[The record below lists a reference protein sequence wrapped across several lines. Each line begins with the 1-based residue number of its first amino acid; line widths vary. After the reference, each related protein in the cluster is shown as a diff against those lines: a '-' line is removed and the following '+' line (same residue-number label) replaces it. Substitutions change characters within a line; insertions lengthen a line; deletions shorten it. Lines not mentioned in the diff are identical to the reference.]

1 MSDLLPWEIET
12 VEAPEIEVLPALVDE
27 YVQVKSQIMAI
38 VDVHVDADSATEVAS
53 FVKRLKAVTNEA
65 KNNRDKELAPYVLN
79 VEKIKTKYAPLMQ
92 ELHRLDEL
100 CRSKLTEYQ
109 AELSRK
115 QREAAEAERQK
126 QIEAMKAEAD
136 KYAAKGDFDNAV
148 AVQETAKVVAQEQ
161 IVTTRTIKGV
171 DASTSLR
178 VVWKYEITDPGQ
190 VPREYCE
197 PSRYAIN
204 KAVQSGTR
212 TIPGVRIY
220 PENSVTIR

>member
-1 MSDLLPWEIET
+1 MSDLLPWEIEE
-12 VEAPEIEVLPALVDE
+12 VDVPEAEVLPAILADYRV
-27 YVQVKSQIMAI
+27 VKSQI
-38 VDVHVDADSATEVAS
+38 VDVHVTDDNATEVAS
-53 FVKRLKAVTNEA
+53 FAKKLTGFETQAKDAMKAELEPHEAAAKAVKTKFKPLFDEISRLK
-65 KNNRDKELAPYVLN
+65 
-79 VEKIKTKYAPLMQ
+79 I
-92 ELHRLDEL
+92 L

-109 AELSRK
+109 SELSRK

-126 QIEAMKAEAD
+126 QIAAMKAEAD

-161 IVTTRTIKGV
+161 IITTRTIKGT

-178 VVWKYEITDPGQ
+178 VVWKYEIVDAGQ

-197 PSRYAIN
+197 PSKYAIN
-204 KAVQSGTR
+204 KAVQSGVR
-212 TIPGVRIY
+212 SIPGVRIY

>member
-12 VEAPEIEVLPALVDE
+12 VEAPEIEVLPALANE
-27 YVQVKSQIMAI
+27 YVQVKSQVMAI

-53 FVKRLKAVTNEA
+53 FVKRLKTVASEA
-65 KNNRDKELAPYVLN
+65 RNNRDKEMAPHVLN
-79 VEKIKTKYAPLMQ
+79 VEKIKVKYAPLMQ
-92 ELHRLDEL
+92 ELNRLDEL
-100 CRSKLTEYQ
+100 CRQKLTEYQ

-115 QREAAEAERQK
+115 QRQAAEAERQK
-126 QIEAMKAEAD
+126 QIAAMNAEAD

-148 AVQETAKVVAQEQ
+148 AVQESAKVVAQEQ
-161 IVTTRTIKGV
+161 IITTRTIRGTE
-171 DASTSLR
+171 ASTSLR

-197 PSRYAIN
+197 PSKYAIN
-204 KAVQSGTR
+204 RAVQGGTR

-220 PENSVTIR
+220 SENSVTIR

>member
-12 VEAPEIEVLPALVDE
+12 VDVPEAEVLPAILPD
-27 YVQVKSQIMAI
+27 YQTVKSQI
-38 VDVHVDADSATEVAS
+38 VDVHVTDDNATEVAS
-53 FVKRLKAVTNEA
+53 FAKKLTGFEAQAKDAMKAELEPHETAVKAVKTKFKPLFDEITRLKT
-65 KNNRDKELAPYVLN
+65 
-79 VEKIKTKYAPLMQ
+79 
-92 ELHRLDEL
+92 L

-161 IVTTRTIKGV
+161 IVTTRTIKGAE
-171 DASTSLR
+171 ASTSLR

-197 PSRYAIN
+197 PSKYAIN

>member
-12 VEAPEIEVLPALVDE
+12 VDVPEAEVLPAILPD
-27 YVQVKSQIMAI
+27 YQTVKSQI
-38 VDVHVDADSATEVAS
+38 VDVIVSDDNVTEVAS
-53 FVKRLKAVTNEA
+53 FTKKLTGFEAQAKDAMKVELEPHEAAAKAVKAKFKPLFDEITRLKG
-65 KNNRDKELAPYVLN
+65 
-79 VEKIKTKYAPLMQ
+79 M
-92 ELHRLDEL
+92 

-126 QIEAMKAEAD
+126 QIKAMRAEAD